1 MNTEV
6 NQVDQNTF
14 LLGLPDAEAVHHV
27 VVFLTG
33 QMPFSEGYGGSIYM
47 GWPSAEGSDISWQ
60 YLGYIA
66 NEKPSA
72 IFKLVKPKEKAN
84 MVQNLFSQELMD
96 TMAAAG
102 QQHTHAQVAIMVEPV
117 SEIIQKVPASNT
129 EASTVDNFTDFS
141 QKMLENFFNYAS
153 SFCVTPAT
161 SPIDPSAT
169 YVPMA
174 VLQQWYTNF
183 QRRLQANPQ
192 FWKTM

>member
-1 MNTEV
+1 M
-6 NQVDQNTF
+6 NQVDASTF
-14 LLGLPDAEAVHHV
+14 VLGLPDADAVHHV

-33 QMPFSEGYGGSIYM
+33 QVPFSEGYGGSIYM
-47 GWPSAEGSDISWQ
+47 GWPSTEQGGGGISWQ
-60 YLGYIA
+60 FLGYIA

-72 IFKLVKPKEKAN
+72 IFKLVKVKSSD
-84 MVQNLFSQELMD
+84 MVQNLFSQHLMD
-96 TMAAAG
+96 TMAAG
-102 QQHTHAQVAIMVEPV
+102 QQHTDAQIAIMVEPV
-117 SEIIQKVPASNT
+117 AEIIQKIPASNT

-153 SFCVTPAT
+153 SFCVTPAAG
-161 SPIDPSAT
+161 PIDPSAT

-174 VLQQWYTNF
+174 VLQQWYSTF

>member
-1 MNTEV
+1 MNAEV

-14 LLGLPDAEAVHHV
+14 LLGLPDADLINHV

-33 QMPFSEGYGGSIYM
+33 QVPFSEGYGGSIYI
-47 GWPSAEGSDISWQ
+47 GWPTTEAGGGGISWQ
-60 YLGYIA
+60 FLGYIS

-72 IFKLVKPKEKAN
+72 IYKLVKVKSTD
-84 MVQNLFSQELMD
+84 MTQNPFSQELMD
-96 TMAAAG
+96 TMAAH
-102 QQHTHAQVAIMVEPV
+102 QHTNAQVGIMVEPLT
-117 SEIIQKVPASNT
+117 EILQKTPAKNT

-174 VLQQWYTNF
+174 VLQQWYANF
-183 QRRLQANPQ
+183 QRRLQANPH